1 MNDIHPLIRHAPADA
16 GNDSIPALRVLS
28 EITTSLSS
36 DANVEQLLGRFLS
49 TMIRLAGAQAGAV
62 RVITDDRTHLR
73 LIGSVG
79 LPPDLVEHESI
90 VSVDCGVCGKAAREV
105 TVSSWSNVAYCKR
118 QAGDAYFSDI
128 CNTVVAVPL
137 MHKNQVMGVYNLF
150 MEEGKTVPEDVRLL
164 FRSISEHLGIAL

>member
-1 MNDIHPLIRHAPADA
+1 MNDIHPLIRHAPADV

-28 EITTSLSS
+28 EIPTSLSTDS
-36 DANVEQLLGRFLS
+36 NVEQLLGRFLS

-79 LPPDLVEHESI
+79 LPPEPGEHENIVSVDCGGGGEGPRGGGAVRVITDDRTHLRLIGSVGLPPELVEHENI

-105 TVSSWSNVAYCKR
+105 TVS
-118 QAGDAYFSDI
+118 
-128 CNTVVAVPL
+128 
-137 MHKNQVMGVYNLF
+137 
-150 MEEGKTVPEDVRLL
+150 
-164 FRSISEHLGIAL
+164 